1 MEHYNYF
8 YLPNS
13 LILNTQLRCS
23 DFAVAA
29 YLYSLYS
36 AYGYD
41 TLLGACVKVKQNTIA
56 QACKISVDSVARACA
71 RLMKCG
77 IIVGRERTIR
87 SDRTLGTYTYTLQH
101 FHSEEHKHTLV
112 SKKAAA
118 MLQPKELR
126 VYALFCLC
134 RENYKNS
141 FFHSYN
147 DLAELLKMRKDDI
160 IAAVNKLVSAG
171 LIRKQKRRTHCGDYT
186 ENKYF
191 IIVHSKGRITG
202 SRKRKTA
209 TVFHLGRCLLPKEVR
224 PTSAFK
230 SYLQANDNTV
240 SLACQGVLKNFVGF
254 FMVRGSPKFAES

>member
-87 SDRTLGTYTYTLQH
+87 SDGTLGTYTYTLQH
-101 FHSEEHKHTLV
+101 FHTEEHKHTLI

-147 DLAELLKMRKDDI
+147 DLAALLKMRKDDI
-160 IAAVNKLVSAG
+160 IAAVNKLVSEG
-171 LIRKQKRRTHCGDYT
+171 LIRKQRRRTHCGDYT

-202 SRKRKTA
+202 KRRYKRKTA
-209 TVFHLGRCLLPKEVR
+209 TVLHLDRCQLSIEAR
-224 PTSAFK
+224 PSTNKK
-230 SYLQANDNTV
+230 SNLQANDNTV
-240 SLACQGVLKNFVGF
+240 SLACQGFLENFFRF
-254 FMVRGSPKFAES
+254 FMVRGSP